1 MNVSQLFNC
10 WRELKKP
17 QQSWGLAW
25 YLAYEFCRR
34 YYASH
39 GIVPL
44 VITHEGLGYYGIQ
57 LDSVPCSINGKNPL
71 TYGRMTIGGNVEN
84 WRTSSPGAHE
94 LTEMEM
100 CSRNVPTEEIVQ
112 KAIAR
117 MQIEPIP
124 SVSHL
129 NCRHKRWGGAYE
141 LCFEIATI
149 LALQNDPHEM
159 SIWNH
164 PFHTEKMLREL
175 DPKANMKEHLG
186 AFLFERGDKQLLLAA
201 DGRLLDR
208 PGTDKNMWHCY
219 MNGYSAFYL
228 ANLIEQLIDT

>member
-1 MNVSQLFNC
+1 MHVSQLFSY
-10 WRELKKP
+10 WREIKKP
-17 QQSWGLAW
+17 ERSWGLAW

-57 LDSVPCSINGKNPL
+57 LDSLSCHVNDKNPV
-71 TYGRMTIGGNVEN
+71 TYGRMTIGGDVEN
-84 WRTSSPGAHE
+84 WRTGGPGDHGLPAI
-94 LTEMEM
+94 EM

-112 KAIAR
+112 QAIAH
-117 MQIEPIP
+117 MEIEPIP
-124 SVSHL
+124 NVSHL

-149 LALQNDPHEM
+149 LALRNDHHELA
-159 SIWNH
+159 IWNH
-164 PFHTEKMLREL
+164 SYHTERILREL
-175 DPKANMKEHLG
+175 DPKANMKEHPG
-186 AFLFERGDKQLLLAA
+186 AFLFERGDKKLLLAA

-208 PGTDKNMWHCY
+208 PGSDKNMWHY
-219 MNGYSAFYL
+219 YINGHSAFYL
-228 ANLIEQLIDT
+228 ADLIEKLIDI